1 MTTCSQSRPNSPAR
15 LLGHESS
22 KKNLVLGET
31 PGAVRGSVAALSL
44 LKLLATLSLLFSREP
59 AAEAAEPPRPRVGVP
74 FGCGLAFEVSQAHN
88 TGSHLNNDVYAWDFR
103 MPEGVPIVA
112 ARGGVVRM
120 ARGDSTVGGCDP
132 RFAKDANYVVI
143 DHGDGTEAQYLHFS
157 SVTVEAGQKV
167 NAGELIGYSGK
178 TGWACGSHLHFKVA
192 RRVHNGWNNPSIPA
206 EIEGFGDP
214 DVRTVVA
221 APSCTTKAPVAI
233 QADVSD
239 GRTPSTTQ
247 IGASSPGQLDEP
259 LPPGSANDK
268 PAVRG
273 PAGDRATAA
282 PTSSP
287 VEGMPGSTSGRRGDR
302 AAGSSGTSAAR

>member
-1 MTTCSQSRPNSPAR
+1 
-15 LLGHESS
+15 
-22 KKNLVLGET
+22 
-31 PGAVRGSVAALSL
+31 LSL
-44 LKLLATLSLLFSREP
+44 LKLLATLSLFFSRET
-59 AAEAAEPPRPRVGVP
+59 AAEAAEPPRLKVGVP

-120 ARGDSTVGGCDP
+120 ARGDSTLGGCDP

-167 NAGELIGYSGK
+167 NTGELIGYSGK

-192 RRVHNGWNNPSIPA
+192 RRVHNGWNNPSLPA

-214 DVRTVVA
+214 NVRTLVA
-221 APSCTTKAPVAI
+221 APSCTTKPPVTI
-233 QADVSD
+233 QAAVPD
-239 GRTPSTTQ
+239 GRAPATQ

-259 LPPGSANDK
+259 LPAGNAPANAAEK
-268 PAVRG
+268 PSRST
-273 PAGDRATAA
+273 AGDRAT
-282 PTSSP
+282 
-287 VEGMPGSTSGRRGDR
+287 GMPPPPRAEGAAGASSGRRSVRGG
-302 AAGSSGTSAAR
+302 GSSASSAAR